1 MDDTVMETLQLN
13 MHDVEFYHTNIKL
26 NERYIYLI
34 ASDKG
39 WYRVFRQGQRSWE
52 AVGIVPTNNPS
63 YQKDEGVSIA
73 GNASNLLDRV
83 SKDVEIYGMYKLNS
97 EAQYRMA
104 LMSIAGT
111 GKIDSKFK
119 VEFIKD
125 EEL

>member
-1 MDDTVMETLQLN
+1 METLQLN
-13 MHDVEFYHTNIKL
+13 MHNVELYTTMIKL
-26 NERYIYLI
+26 NERVIYLI

-52 AVGIVPTNNPS
+52 AVCIVPTNNPS
-63 YQKDEGVSIA
+63 YKKDEGVSIA
-73 GNASNLLDRV
+73 GNAINLLDKFKAAV
-83 SKDVEIYGMYKLNS
+83 VIYGMYRLTN
-97 EAQYRMA
+97 ETQYRMA